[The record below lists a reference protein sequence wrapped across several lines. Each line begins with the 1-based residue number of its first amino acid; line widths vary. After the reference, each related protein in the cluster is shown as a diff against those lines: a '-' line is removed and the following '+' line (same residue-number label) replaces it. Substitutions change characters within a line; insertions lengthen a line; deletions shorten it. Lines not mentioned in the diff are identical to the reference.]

1 VACGANAREGARMS
15 RPGFGLGARIGA
27 WVVLAVVLAVAAA
40 PLYAPQDPLNLAAL
54 KLRDALS
61 PPSLLHGLKK
71 FPLGAD
77 AQGRDVL
84 SAILYGA
91 RLSFA
96 TGALATLVAA
106 LIGVPIGLVAGVS
119 GGPVDTALTRI
130 AGAQRAVPSLLA
142 ALLAD
147 GVLRCLLPHSWLEAA
162 AMPILV
168 TSIGLARWPHF
179 AGAVRDV
186 AHEQAGRD
194 HMLAARL
201 SGLTKVDAMLDHI
214 LPNVLG
220 PALAMA
226 SVTVVLAVADE
237 ATLSFLGVGFPQAR
251 PSLGTLIRMGSD
263 LAPSG
268 QWWVVLFPALALAFV
283 LPIGHGLAATVR
295 ARFDA
300 GTEDRMPV

>member
-1 VACGANAREGARMS
+1 VR
-15 RPGFGLGARIGA
+15 RPGFGVGAQIGA
-27 WVVLAVVLAVAAA
+27 GVLLLVILAVTAA
-40 PLYAPQDPLNLAAL
+40 PLYAPQNPLNLAAL

-61 PPSLLHGLKK
+61 EPSLLHGFKK

-84 SAILYGA
+84 SAILFAA
-91 RLSFA
+91 RLSFM
-96 TGALATLVAA
+96 TGALATLVAG
-106 LIGVPIGLVAGVS
+106 LIGVPFGLAAGLS
-119 GGPVDTALTRI
+119 GGAVDAVLTRL

-142 ALLAD
+142 ALLVD

-179 AGAVRDV
+179 ARAVRDV
-186 AHEQAGRD
+186 AHTEGNRD

-201 SGLTKVDAMLDHI
+201 VGLTKFDAALDHI

-226 SVTVVLAVADE
+226 SVTLVLAVADE
-237 ATLSFLGVGFPQAR
+237 ATLSFLGVGFPSVR
-251 PSLGTLIRMGSD
+251 PSLGTLIRTGAD
-263 LAPSG
+263 LVPSG
-268 QWWVVLFPALALAFV
+268 QWWVALFPALALAIV
-283 LPIGHGLAATVR
+283 LLIAHRLAAAVR
-295 ARFDA
+295 TDLDPD
-300 GTEDRMPV
+300 TEDEVPL